1 MNFIFTNLSRQIFSL
16 LKKNNILFLQK
27 CSKPLLKIGFRS
39 QTWVTRIW
47 NAILGYRGF
56 EVPSEEVSSFTK
68 WPKKLRRNFL
78 RFRSLEWP
86 MGGGQCL
93 LTSQLPEMVCALS
106 KYPSSRCA
114 VCALPNF
121 LRWFARLPNAQWT
134 VRQLCQSPLFYLYWI
149 LYNNIRIT

>member
-16 LKKNNILFLQK
+16 LKNNNILLLQK

-114 VCALPNF
+114 VLGCLRTSQLPEMVCTPSKCPVDS
-121 LRWFARLPNAQWT
+121 WPAW
-134 VRQLCQSPLFYLYWI
+134 SIPLVLAI
-149 LYNNIRIT
+149 LNIV

>member
-16 LKKNNILFLQK
+16 LKNMNFLFLQK

-86 MGGGQCL
+86 MVCALSKYPSSQCAVLVCL
-93 LTSQLPEMVCALS
+93 LTSQLPEMVCTPS
-106 KYPSSRCA
+106 KCPVDSWPAWSI
-114 VCALPNF
+114 
-121 LRWFARLPNAQWT
+121 
-134 VRQLCQSPLFYLYWI
+134 PLVLAI
-149 LYNNIRIT
+149 LNIV